1 MATINSLGIGS
12 NVLTSDVIE
21 KLRANDESSLITPLD
36 KKIESTNLKLTS
48 FKLLDSLMDTF
59 QSSVSKLSMDSLF
72 LARSVSGST
81 DAATVTAESGS
92 DVQSF
97 TLSNISIAQAEVEHS
112 ANTFSSKT
120 SALTTTPG
128 SGAIGSGTLTLAID
142 GKSFNVD
149 YTSATSLSTLATSIN
164 DAAGDKVTASILKVG
179 TDKYELVIKSNT
191 VGANQAITFSDS
203 LSSGGIPDSNSLMS
217 ALGMT
222 NIQAAR
228 DATFKYNG
236 ISITRST
243 NEITDLLNGVTISL
257 KQNQETGESANIA
270 ITQNKTEINTEMS
283 LFVQNYNALV
293 TNLSDMTAYDKDAGK
308 VGVFNGENFI
318 KSISREINDIITSV
332 NKTGISLM
340 DYGISIDKEG
350 VMSLD
355 NSTFETKMAEDPLSL
370 ETFFSG
376 DSKDEGIFDTLYTKT
391 KNYTGYQKQLDNF
404 NNNLNSSLE
413 KLTEDRAK
421 MVERLDARYEIMSK
435 RFIAYDA
442 MISKLNTQFASL
454 QQQIEMAT
462 AN

>member
-12 NVLTSDVIE
+12 NVLTADVIE
-21 KLRANDESSLITPLD
+21 KLRTNDESNLLTPID

-72 LARSVSGST
+72 LARSVGGTT
-81 DAATVTAESGS
+81 DAVAVTAEAGS

-97 TLSNISIAQAEVEHS
+97 SLTNISMAQAEVEHS
-112 ANTFSSKT
+112 ANIFSSKT
-120 SALTTTPG
+120 TAITTTPG
-128 SGAIGSGTLTLAID
+128 SGAIGSGTFTLAVD
-142 GKSFNVD
+142 GQSFNID
-149 YTSATSLSTLATSIN
+149 YTSTTSLSALATSIN
-164 DAAGDKVTASILKVG
+164 DTAGDKVTASILKVG
-179 TDKYELVIKSNT
+179 SDKYELVIKSNT
-191 VGANQAITFSDS
+191 VGANQAISFSDS
-203 LSSGGIPDSNSLMS
+203 LSTGGVPNSNSLMS

-257 KQNQETGESANIA
+257 KKNQEVGDSANIA
-270 ITQNKTEINTEMS
+270 ITQNKTEISTEMS
-283 LFVQNYNALV
+283 LFVQNYNSLA
-293 TNLSDMTAYDKDAGK
+293 TNLSDMTAYDKEAGK

-318 KSISREINDIITSV
+318 KSITREINDIITSV
-332 NKTGISLM
+332 NQNGVSLM

-350 VMSLD
+350 VMSL
-355 NSTFETKMAEDPLSL
+355 NSSTFETKMSEDPLSL

-376 DSKDEGIFDTLYTKT
+376 DSQKEGIFDALYTKT
-391 KNYTGYQKQLDNF
+391 KSYTGYQKQLDNF
-404 NNNLNSSLE
+404 SNNLNSTL
-413 KLTEDRAK
+413 KKFTEDRAK

-442 MISKLNTQFASL
+442 MISKLNTQFTTL
-454 QQQIEMAT
+454 QQQIDMAT
-462 AN
+462 SN